1 SLLRL
6 GERRYRLLL
15 TGHHILWDGWSVP
28 VLVEELFR
36 LYAAGGEG
44 DAGLPAVTP
53 YREYLAWLGRQ
64 DREAAG
70 QAWAAALEGLAEPTL
85 VAPDTTHDHSP
96 VQDMVRTEIPKEL
109 DEALTAT
116 GRRYGVTLNTVV
128 QGVWGLLLARQTG
141 REDVV
146 FGATVSGRP
155 PELEGVERML
165 GLFINTLPVRVRLRP
180 EESVIGLLRRLQE
193 EQSALIPHHH
203 YGLSDIQRRT
213 GFGTLFDTTTV
224 LTNYP
229 LDPSVLDTVLG
240 DLEVVGI
247 DNEDATHYPLRMA
260 VVPDGS
266 NLGLRLGYLP
276 DLYTREE
283 AQKMLDR
290 VLHLLETL
298 AADPERSVSSIDLLT
313 QEERHQLLVEW
324 GGY

>member
-36 LYAAGGEG
+36 LYAAGGE

-85 VAPDTTHDHSP
+85 VAPDTTHDKTALQEYVTTDLPQHL
-96 VQDMVRTEIPKEL
+96 L
-109 DEALTAT
+109 DRVTALA
-116 GRRYGVTLNTVV
+116 RRHGLTLNTVV

-165 GLFINTLPVRVRLRP
+165 GLFINTL
-180 EESVIGLLRRLQE
+180 
-193 EQSALIPHHH
+193 
-203 YGLSDIQRRT
+203 
-213 GFGTLFDTTTV
+213 
-224 LTNYP
+224 
-229 LDPSVLDTVLG
+229 
-240 DLEVVGI
+240 
-247 DNEDATHYPLRMA
+247 
-260 VVPDGS
+260 
-266 NLGLRLGYLP
+266 
-276 DLYTREE
+276 
-283 AQKMLDR
+283 
-290 VLHLLETL
+290 
-298 AADPERSVSSIDLLT
+298 
-313 QEERHQLLVEW
+313 
-324 GGY
+324 